1 MTKAG
6 SAGHPPESSD
16 IRLSLRGLGKK
27 YGQVTA
33 VRGIDL
39 DVPAGSLVSLL
50 GPSGCGKT
58 TTLRCIAG
66 LEQPNEGSIILDGR
80 LLADGRMSVP
90 PEDRGIGMMF
100 QSYALWPHMR
110 VIDNVTFGLKRRK
123 WPRDTIH
130 EQAMK
135 MLRTTEMEEFAQR
148 FPTELSGGQQQR
160 VALARALAIEPS
172 ILLLDEPLSNLDTVL
187 RETMRFEIRSLQR
200 RLKITSIY
208 VTHSQEEA
216 LVLSDLVVVMSRGV
230 IEQMAP
236 PAEIYSVP
244 RNQFVANFIGL
255 ANILPVAL
263 DGAGAGRLP
272 GQQAITAGKGHVE
285 ARRGDAN
292 VMIRP
297 DNIRI
302 ARGDV
307 ARGANSLEGLVAD
320 AAPTGNL
327 VDYFVKIPGIAQP
340 IRVQAT
346 PPMRAERG
354 DAVVLSFSRDDC
366 VILED

>member
-1 MTKAG
+1 MAAEAPAPTAEEGKV
-6 SAGHPPESSD
+6 
-16 IRLSLRGLGKK
+16 RLSLRGLGKK
-27 YGQVTA
+27 YGAVTA
-33 VRGIDL
+33 VQNINL
-39 DVPAGSLVSLL
+39 DVPMGSLVSLL

-66 LEQPNEGSIILDGR
+66 LEQPTEGSITLDGR
-80 LLADGRMSVP
+80 LLADGSMAVP

-110 VIDNVTFGLKRRK
+110 VVDNVTFGLKRRG
-123 WPRDTIH
+123 WPRETML
-130 EQAMK
+130 EQALK
-135 MLRTTEMEEFAQR
+135 MLRITEMDEFAQR
-148 FPTELSGGQQQR
+148 YPTELSGGQQQR

-236 PAEIYSVP
+236 PAELYSAP
-244 RNQFVANFIGL
+244 RNQFVAKFIGL
-255 ANILPVAL
+255 ANILPL
-263 DGAGAGRLP
+263 TMDSPDCGRLP
-272 GQQAITAGKGHVE
+272 GQQPISPGLWQGDK
-285 ARRGDAN
+285 ARRAVN
-292 VMIRP
+292 MMIRP
-297 DNIRI
+297 ENISI
-302 ARGDV
+302 AQGDDAGPNRLAGIV
-307 ARGANSLEGLVAD
+307 TD
-320 AAPTGNL
+320 AALTGNL
-327 VDYFVKIPGIAQP
+327 VDYFVDVPGISMP
-340 IRVQAT
+340 LRVQAT
-346 PPMRAERG
+346 PPFRAERG
-354 DAVVLSFSRDDC
+354 DQVVLSFAKEHC

>member
-1 MTKAG
+1 MTTAA
-6 SAGHPPESSD
+6 SAAHPSAVSD
-16 IRLSLRGLGKK
+16 IRLSLRGLCKN
-27 YGQVTA
+27 YGAVPA

-66 LEQPNEGSIILDGR
+66 LEQPTTGSITLDGR
-80 LLADGRMSVP
+80 LLADGRVSVP

-123 WPRDTIH
+123 WPRDTIRD
-130 EQAMK
+130 QAMK

-148 FPTELSGGQQQR
+148 YPTELSGGQQQR

-187 RETMRFEIRSLQR
+187 RETMRFEIRSLQKK
-200 RLKITSIY
+200 LKITSIY

-244 RNQFVANFIGL
+244 RNQFVAKFIGL

-263 DGAGAGRLP
+263 ESADAGRLP
-272 GQQAITAGKGHVE
+272 GQQPVETGKGCVGDGRRSVNVMVRPE
-285 ARRGDAN
+285 NIRITRGDAATGVN
-292 VMIRP
+292 TVI
-297 DNIRI
+297 
-302 ARGDV
+302 GT
-307 ARGANSLEGLVAD
+307 VAD
-320 AAPTGNL
+320 AALTGNL
-327 VDYFVKIPGIAQP
+327 VDYFVDVPGIPHQ

-354 DAVVLSFSRDDC
+354 DQVVLAFERDDC